1 LPYRQLP
8 RLEISPG
15 DHNRRFTPIT
25 GAKLRN
31 YKLVKFLIWQLVD
44 KNNLGKQKG
53 LGIKPSPNYYQSI
66 VVRIIS

>member
-1 LPYRQLP
+1 
-8 RLEISPG
+8 
-15 DHNRRFTPIT
+15 
-25 GAKLRN
+25 
-31 YKLVKFLIWQLVD
+31 VKFLIWQLVD